1 MSQDLKMNYIIN
13 EDETEIN
20 IKDLL
25 TYCFLHWRK
34 ALALMLIA
42 GIVLGGAMGAP

>member
-1 MSQDLKMNYIIN
+1 MSADLKKNYIIN

-25 TYCFLHWRK
+25 TYCFLHW
-34 ALALMLIA
+34 L
-42 GIVLGGAMGAP
+42 